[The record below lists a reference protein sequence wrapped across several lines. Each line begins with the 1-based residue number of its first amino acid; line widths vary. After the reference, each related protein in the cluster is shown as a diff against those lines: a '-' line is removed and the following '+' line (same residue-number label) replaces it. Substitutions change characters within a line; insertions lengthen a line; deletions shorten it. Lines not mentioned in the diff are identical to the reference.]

1 MKATPLAAEH
11 ERLDAQMTDFA
22 GWNMPLKY
30 RGHTEE
36 HNAVRTT
43 AGLFD
48 LSHMAEIAVR
58 GPHAGAFLDHALVGE
73 MSVVDNGRAKYSLLC
88 AETGHVLDDLVVY
101 RLAAEDFLVVANA
114 SNRETVVSELL
125 SRAAAF
131 DVSVTDQSDETALI
145 ALQGPRSAEILL
157 PLVADARRES
167 VHDLKY
173 YAIVAADVSDVG
185 VLVARTG
192 YTGED
197 GFEIYVHSDHCA
209 HVWRSLLKAGQALGA
224 QPAGLAARDTLRLEA
239 GMALY
244 GHELDSSIT
253 PYEANLSRIVR
264 LHKDFV
270 GADALRKI
278 AEEPPRR
285 VLVGLVGAG
294 RRAARSGYAI
304 TSRSDG
310 RDIGVITSGS
320 FSPTLGHPIAMGY
333 VDSAFGE
340 VGTTVDIGVRGTPH
354 EFTVTALP
362 FYKRSRR

>member
-1 MKATPLAAEH
+1 MKATPLAGEH
-11 ERLDAQMTDFA
+11 QRLDAQMTDFA

-36 HNAVRTT
+36 HNAVRTA

-48 LSHMAEIAVR
+48 LSHMAEIDVR

-73 MSVVDNGRAKYSLLC
+73 MSVVDPGRAKYSLLC
-88 AETGHVLDDLVVY
+88 SDTGHVLDDLVVY
-101 RLAAEDFLVVANA
+101 RLATEDFLVVANA

-125 SRAAAF
+125 SRARAF

-145 ALQGPRSAEILL
+145 AVQGPLSTEILL
-157 PLVADARRES
+157 PLVDDARRES
-167 VHDLKY
+167 VRDLKY
-173 YAIVAADVSDVG
+173 YAIVAANVSDVD

-197 GFEIYVHSDHCA
+197 GFEVYVHTDHCA
-209 HVWRSLLKAGQALGA
+209 HVWRAILEAGEPLGA

-244 GHELDSSIT
+244 GHELDASTT
-253 PYEANLSRIVR
+253 PYEANLGRIVR

-270 GADALRKI
+270 GADALRKV
-278 AEEPPRR
+278 AEEQPRR
-285 VLVGLVGAG
+285 VLVGLAGAG

-304 TSRSDG
+304 RSAEGG
-310 RDIGVITSGS
+310 RDIGVVTSGTI
-320 FSPTLGHPIAMGY
+320 SPTLGHPIAMGY
-333 VDSAFGE
+333 VDAEFGD
-340 VGTTVDIGVRGTPH
+340 VGTTVDIDIRGAAH